1 MAWNEPGGNGS
12 KDPWGHRKNE
22 QGPPDL
28 DEVIKKMRDKLG
40 GWFGG
45 NPNRPI
51 GGSGDNF
58 SGLTIT
64 ILMGALLGIWL
75 LFGFY
80 IVQPAERGVVTRF
93 GRYQQT
99 TDQGLHWHL
108 PYPIEDVQK
117 INVQQVRAI
126 NHKALM
132 LTKDENIVEI
142 ELVVQYR
149 VGEDETDANETNAKN
164 YLFNVLEPD
173 NTLHQATE
181 SALREIVGSSNM
193 DAVLTDQ
200 RDRVTADATKLIQTI
215 VDHYQIGLKVISV
228 NMQNAQ
234 PPEAVQSAFA
244 DAIKAREDQ
253 ERSKSKAQAYKNQVI
268 EQAGGT
274 AGKLL
279 EEAKAYKSMVVAHAQ
294 GETQRFAKILT
305 EYEKAPT
312 ITRQRLYLEAMEA
325 VLDNTSKILVDVPGN
340 NMMVLPL
347 DKMFSSSQ
355 LTETTKLAP
364 AAPPTTTTS
373 SPSENNNDPR
383 SRGER

>member
-51 GGSGDNF
+51 GGSGDNL

-117 INVQQVRAI
+117 IDVQQVRAI

-142 ELVVQYR
+142 ELVVQYQ
-149 VGEDETDANETNAKN
+149 VGEDETGAKN

-193 DAVLTDQ
+193 DAVLTNE

-215 VDHYQIGLKVISV
+215 VNNYQTGLKVISV

-244 DAIKAREDQ
+244 DVIKAREDE
-253 ERSKSKAQAYKNQVI
+253 ERSKNKAQTYKNGVV

-274 AGKLL
+274 AGKLI

-294 GETQRFAKILT
+294 GETQRFTKILT

-325 VLDNTSKILVDVPGN
+325 VLDNTSKVLVDIPGN
-340 NMMVLPL
+340 NNLMVLPL
-347 DKMFSSSQ
+347 DKILTSSQ
-355 LTETTKLAP
+355 LTEAAKLTPTLPSTTNMP
-364 AAPPTTTTS
+364 S
-373 SPSENNNDPR
+373 QSENNKENDPR

>member
-28 DEVIKKMRDKLG
+28 DKVLKKMRDKLN
-40 GWFGG
+40 GWLGG
-45 NPNRPI
+45 NPNRP
-51 GGSGDNF
+51 GSGENPSSSAISVF
-58 SGLTIT
+58 III
-64 ILMGALLGIWL
+64 ILLVGWVSS
-75 LFGFY
+75 GFY
-80 IVQPAERGVVTRF
+80 IVQPAERGVVTQF

-99 TDQGLHWHL
+99 TDQGLHWHF

-117 INVQQVRAI
+117 IDVQQVRTA

-132 LTKDENIVEI
+132 LTEDENIVEI

-149 VGEDETDANETNAKN
+149 IGANEEDAKD

-193 DAVLTDQ
+193 DAVLTNE
-200 RDRVTADATKLIQTI
+200 RDRVAADAKELIQTI
-215 VDHYQIGLKVISV
+215 LDHYETGLKVISV

-244 DAIKAREDQ
+244 DVIKAREDE
-253 ERSKSKAQAYKNQVI
+253 ERSKNKAQAYKNEVV
-268 EQAGGT
+268 ERAGGT
-274 AGKLL
+274 ADKLI
-279 EEAKAYKSMVVAHAQ
+279 EEAKAYKSKTIAHAQ
-294 GETQRFAKILT
+294 GETQRFAKILS
-305 EYEKAPT
+305 EYNKAPM

-325 VLDNTSKILVDVPGN
+325 VLNNSSKIMVDMQGSN
-340 NMMVLPL
+340 NIMVLPL
-347 DKMFSSSQ
+347 DGIFENLTADQ
-355 LTETTKLAP
+355 LTKNTKLTP
-364 AAPPTTTTS
+364 SLPNSTMPS
-373 SPSENNNDPR
+373 SVENNRDNDPR
-383 SRGER
+383 SRGDR

>member
-28 DEVIKKMRDKLG
+28 DEVIKKMRDKFM

-45 NPNRPI
+45 KPNKPT
-51 GGSGDNF
+51 GGGGGNF
-58 SGLTIT
+58 SGLAITT
-64 ILMGALLGIWL
+64 ILVVLFPLWL

-108 PYPIEDVQK
+108 PYPIENVQK
-117 INVQQVRAI
+117 IDVQQVRAV

-132 LTKDENIVEI
+132 LTEDENIVEI

-149 VGEDETDANETNAKN
+149 VGENKEDAKD

-193 DAVLTDQ
+193 DAVLTNK
-200 RDRVTADATKLIQTI
+200 RDRVAADAKKLIQTI
-215 VDHYQIGLKVISV
+215 VDHYQTGLKVISV

-244 DAIKAREDQ
+244 DVIKAREDE
-253 ERSKSKAQAYKNQVI
+253 ERSKNKAQAYKNGVI

-274 AGKLL
+274 AGKLI

-305 EYEKAPT
+305 EYEKAPM
-312 ITRQRLYLEAMEA
+312 ITRQRLYLEAMES
-325 VLDNTSKILVDVPGN
+325 VLNNTSKILVDVPGN
-340 NMMVLPL
+340 NLMVLPL
-347 DKMFSSSQ
+347 DKIFTSSQ
-355 LTETTKLAP
+355 LTEAAKLT
-364 AAPPTTTTS
+364 PT
-373 SPSENNNDPR
+373 SPSTMNQSSQSEDNKENDPR
-383 SRGER
+383 SRGDR

>member
-28 DEVIKKMRDKLG
+28 DEVIKKMRDKFG

-51 GGSGDNF
+51 GGGDDSF
-58 SGLTIT
+58 SGLAISK
-64 ILMGALLGIWL
+64 LVMALFIIWL
-75 LFGFY
+75 FFGFY

-132 LTKDENIVEI
+132 LTEDENIVEI

-149 VGEDETDANETNAKN
+149 VGEDEANAKN

-193 DAVLTDQ
+193 DAVLTDK

-215 VDHYQIGLKVISV
+215 VDHYQTGLKVISV

-244 DAIKAREDQ
+244 DAIKAREDE

-279 EEAKAYKSMVVAHAQ
+279 EEAKAYKSMVIAHAQ
-294 GETQRFAKILT
+294 GETQRFAQILT

-312 ITRQRLYLEAMEA
+312 ITRQRLYLEAMES

-347 DKMFSSSQ
+347 DKILSSSQ
-355 LTETTKLAP
+355 ATETAKLAP
-364 AAPPTTTTS
+364 AAPPTTPTP

-383 SRGER
+383 GRGER

>member
-28 DEVIKKMRDKLG
+28 DEVIKKMRDKFG

-45 NPNRPI
+45 KPNRPT
-51 GGSGDNF
+51 GGGGDGF
-58 SGLTIT
+58 SGLAIT
-64 ILMGALLGIWL
+64 TVLGVLFPLWL

-108 PYPIEDVQK
+108 PYPIENVQK
-117 INVQQVRAI
+117 IDVQQVRAV

-132 LTKDENIVEI
+132 LTEDENIVEI

-149 VGEDETDANETNAKN
+149 VGENKEDAKD

-193 DAVLTDQ
+193 DAVLTNE
-200 RDRVTADATKLIQTI
+200 RDRVAADAKKLIQTI
-215 VDHYQIGLKVISV
+215 VDHYQTGLKVISV

-244 DAIKAREDQ
+244 DVIKAREDE
-253 ERSKSKAQAYKNQVI
+253 ERSKNKAQAYKNGVV

-274 AGKLL
+274 AGKLI

-305 EYEKAPT
+305 EYEKAPM
-312 ITRQRLYLEAMEA
+312 ITRQRLYLEAMES
-325 VLDNTSKILVDVPGN
+325 VLNNTSKILVDVPGN
-340 NMMVLPL
+340 NLMVLPL
-347 DKMFSSSQ
+347 DKIFTSSQ
-355 LTETTKLAP
+355 LTEAAKLT
-364 AAPPTTTTS
+364 PT
-373 SPSENNNDPR
+373 SPSTMNRSSQSEDSKENDPR
-383 SRGER
+383 SRGDR

>member
-1 MAWNEPGGNGS
+1 MAWNEPGGNGN

-28 DEVIKKMRDKLG
+28 DKVLKKMGDKFN
-40 GWFGG
+40 GWFGS
-45 NPNRPI
+45 NPNRPTT
-51 GGSGDNF
+51 SGEGPSRLAVIILIF
-58 SGLTIT
+58 VLLVFWGLSGI
-64 ILMGALLGIWL
+64 
-75 LFGFY
+75 Y

-108 PYPIEDVQK
+108 PYPIETVQK
-117 INVQQVRAI
+117 IDVQQIRTA

-132 LTKDENIVEI
+132 LTEDENIVEM

-149 VGEDETDANETNAKN
+149 VGANEKDAKN

-193 DAVLTDQ
+193 DAVLTNE
-200 RDRVTADATKLIQTI
+200 RDRVAADAKELIQTI
-215 VDHYQIGLKVISV
+215 VEHYQTGLKVISV

-244 DAIKAREDQ
+244 DVIKAREDE
-253 ERSKSKAQAYKNQVI
+253 ERSKNKAQAYKNEVV
-268 EQAGGT
+268 ERAGGT
-274 AGKLL
+274 AGKLI
-279 EEAKAYKSMVVAHAQ
+279 EEAKAYKSRVIAHAQ
-294 GETQRFAKILT
+294 GETQRFAKILS
-305 EYEKAPT
+305 EYDKAPM
-312 ITRQRLYLEAMEA
+312 ITRQRLYLEAMES
-325 VLDNTSKILVDVPGN
+325 VLNNTSKVIVDVQGSN
-340 NMMVLPL
+340 NIMVLPL
-347 DKMFSSSQ
+347 DKIFTSTQ
-355 LTETTKLAP
+355 LTQTAKLTPTLPSTTVMPSP
-364 AAPPTTTTS
+364 AT
-373 SPSENNNDPR
+373 NNHDNDPR

>member
-28 DEVIKKMRDKLG
+28 DKVLKKMRDKLN
-40 GWFGG
+40 GWLGG
-45 NPNRPI
+45 NPNRP
-51 GGSGDNF
+51 GSGENPSSSAISVF
-58 SGLTIT
+58 III
-64 ILMGALLGIWL
+64 ILLVGWVSS
-75 LFGFY
+75 GFY
-80 IVQPAERGVVTRF
+80 IVQPAERGVVTQF

-99 TDQGLHWHL
+99 TDQGLHWHF

-117 INVQQVRAI
+117 IDVQQVRTA

-132 LTKDENIVEI
+132 LTEDENIVEI

-149 VGEDETDANETNAKN
+149 IGANEEDAKD

-193 DAVLTDQ
+193 DAVLTNE
-200 RDRVTADATKLIQTI
+200 RDRVAADAKELIQTI
-215 VDHYQIGLKVISV
+215 LDHYETGLKVISV

-244 DAIKAREDQ
+244 DVIKAREDE
-253 ERSKSKAQAYKNQVI
+253 ERSKNKAQAYKNEVV
-268 EQAGGT
+268 ERAGGT
-274 AGKLL
+274 ADKLI
-279 EEAKAYKSMVVAHAQ
+279 EEAKAYKSKTIAHAQ
-294 GETQRFAKILT
+294 GETQRFAKILS
-305 EYEKAPT
+305 EYNKAPM

-325 VLDNTSKILVDVPGN
+325 VLNNSSKIMVDLQGSN
-340 NMMVLPL
+340 NIMVLPL
-347 DKMFSSSQ
+347 DGIFENLTADQ
-355 LTETTKLAP
+355 LTKNTKLTP
-364 AAPPTTTTS
+364 SLPNSTMPS
-373 SPSENNNDPR
+373 SVENNRDNDPR
-383 SRGER
+383 SRGDR

>member
-45 NPNRPI
+45 GNPNRPI
-51 GGSGDNF
+51 GGSGDNL

-64 ILMGALLGIWL
+64 ILIVALLTIWL

-117 INVQQVRAI
+117 IDVQQVRAV

-132 LTKDENIVEI
+132 LTEDENIVEI

-149 VGEDETDANETNAKN
+149 VGENEADAKD

-193 DAVLTDQ
+193 DAVLTNE
-200 RDRVTADATKLIQTI
+200 RDRVAADAKKLIQTI
-215 VDHYQIGLKVISV
+215 LDHYQTGLKVISI

-244 DAIKAREDQ
+244 DVIKAREDE
-253 ERSKSKAQAYKNQVI
+253 ERSKNKAQAYKNEII

-274 AGKLL
+274 AGKLI

-312 ITRQRLYLEAMEA
+312 ITRQRLYLEAMET
-325 VLDNTSKILVDVPGN
+325 VLNNTSKILVDIPASN
-340 NMMVLPL
+340 NLMVLPL
-347 DKMFSSSQ
+347 DKIFTSSQ
-355 LTETTKLAP
+355 LTEAAKLTP
-364 AAPPTTTTS
+364 I
-373 SPSENNNDPR
+373 SPSTTNMPSQSETNKENDPR
-383 SRGER
+383 NRGER

>member
-51 GGSGDNF
+51 GGSGDNL
-58 SGLTIT
+58 SGLTVT

-117 INVQQVRAI
+117 IDVQQVRAI

-132 LTKDENIVEI
+132 LTEDENIVEI
-142 ELVVQYR
+142 ELVVQYQ
-149 VGEDETDANETNAKN
+149 VGENETDAKN

-193 DAVLTDQ
+193 DAVLTNE

-215 VDHYQIGLKVISV
+215 VNNYQTGLKVISV

-244 DAIKAREDQ
+244 DVIKAREDE
-253 ERSKSKAQAYKNQVI
+253 ERSKNKAQTYKNGVV

-274 AGKLL
+274 AGKLI

-325 VLDNTSKILVDVPGN
+325 VLDNTSKVLVDIPGN
-340 NMMVLPL
+340 NNLMVLPL
-347 DKMFSSSQ
+347 DKILTSSQ
-355 LTETTKLAP
+355 LTEAAKLTPTLPSTTNMP
-364 AAPPTTTTS
+364 S
-373 SPSENNNDPR
+373 QSENNKENDPR